1 MPGVQRRNP
10 GEINGTADEAPAYGV
25 KAGRE
30 GTSRAGGWPIVWA
43 IYSQKEWEPM
53 NGKGHAA
60 PRAVNDRRAV
70 SRIVC
75 GEIDNERR
83 PHKATS
89 PRQKKLTRWRAGT
102 CRICG
107 EWSSYISQDHAR
119 RHGYK
124 NADEMAHADVMDWT
138 E

>member
-1 MPGVQRRNP
+1 
-10 GEINGTADEAPAYGV
+10 
-25 KAGRE
+25 
-30 GTSRAGGWPIVWA
+30 
-43 IYSQKEWEPM
+43 M

-83 PHKATS
+83 PHKATI
-89 PRQKKLTRWRAGT
+89 PRQKKVTRWRAGT

-107 EWSSYISQDHAR
+107 EWSSYISQDHAHRSPPPRVQERGRNGPR
-119 RHGYK
+119 RCNGL
-124 NADEMAHADVMDWT
+124 DRVGGT
-138 E
+138 G